1 MELMDEAE
9 SKSVHQWLARWRS
22 AAPVLE
28 QLRLEAIRRSDT
40 AAAIEQLSDA
50 FESALHHIGPAPT
63 SGLVE
68 QQRLFLKQQQ

>member
-1 MELMDEAE
+1 MDKLEEKRVRQWVRNWEA
-9 SKSVHQWLARWRS
+9 

-28 QLRLEAIRRSDT
+28 QLRNEAIRNSDT

-50 FESALHHIGPAPT
+50 FESARRHWTPPPT

-68 QQRLFLKQQQ
+68 QQRLFARLRS